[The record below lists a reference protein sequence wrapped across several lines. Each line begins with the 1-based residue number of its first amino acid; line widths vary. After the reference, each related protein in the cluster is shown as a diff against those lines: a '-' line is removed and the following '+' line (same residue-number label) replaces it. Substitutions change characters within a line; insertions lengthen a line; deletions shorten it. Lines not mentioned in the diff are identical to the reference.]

1 MIKLVF
7 LFSESLE
14 IRLLR
19 TYRNLT
25 VLNMGYKI
33 DLLQPKQDVFW
44 SLTYSRS
51 ETNNAW
57 IIPLEVIKFVYLHP
71 TYFLSVLILGLHIT
85 CTKFWILC
93 NCTRP
98 TSYLYP
104 IATQNMT
111 LAKWWNTSI
120 AYRHLVHSMVGSA
133 WRKAQSGKV
142 MDMTRCNLGNF
153 WKSYYFRHQA
163 PPHMQSRQRPYRRKI
178 KLFVAMA
185 VL

>member
-1 MIKLVF
+1 
-7 LFSESLE
+7 
-14 IRLLR
+14 
-19 TYRNLT
+19 
-25 VLNMGYKI
+25 MGYKL

-57 IIPLEVIKFVYLHP
+57 IIPLEVMKFVYLHP
-71 TYFLSVLILGLHIT
+71 TYFLPELILGLHIT
-85 CTKFWILC
+85 CTNFWILC

-104 IATQNMT
+104 ITTQNMT
-111 LAKWWNTSI
+111 LAKWWKTSI
-120 AYRHLVHSMVGSA
+120 AYRHLVHSMVSSA
-133 WRKAQSGKV
+133 WRNAQSGKV
-142 MDMTRCNLGNF
+142 IDMTRCSLGNSC
-153 WKSYYFRHQA
+153 KSYYFRHKA
-163 PPHMQSRQRPYRRKI
+163 PPHMQSRQRPYRRKK